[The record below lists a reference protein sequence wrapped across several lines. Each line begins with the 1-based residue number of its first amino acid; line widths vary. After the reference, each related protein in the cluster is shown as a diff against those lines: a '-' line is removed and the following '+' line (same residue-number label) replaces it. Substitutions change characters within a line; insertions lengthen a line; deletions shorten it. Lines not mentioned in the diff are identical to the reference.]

1 MIELELTDIA
11 HGGVCVGHLDGRAVF
26 TRFGLPGE
34 TVRVAVTSER
44 SKLLRGD
51 VVEIL
56 DNPSPHRVNHPWP
69 VAGPLGVG
77 GADLGHVAFDYQSE
91 WKTHVLRASLRRV
104 GGQGLV
110 DHLAEQGIEPAVKS
124 FESDRPTSGWHTRTR
139 VEFTVDDDGLLAM
152 FREGTHETVA
162 LGQMPLAVREID
174 ELDLFQG
181 AWRSQLRPGDR
192 VRAVMPSGSDPV
204 LLVDRQAFWAP
215 GLTANPY
222 VREDV
227 VVEGQLYAYR
237 VHAAG
242 FWQIHREAGAQLISL
257 VRKAAQVRE
266 GDAVVELYSGAGLL
280 TQPLA
285 IATGETGS
293 VRSFEG
299 ARQAVEDARANL
311 RDFPWVS
318 ARTSRVDAKLAQWEP
333 GDVIV
338 ADPPRTGLGQ
348 DLARILAEGR
358 ARRVVLI
365 SCDPAAMA
373 RDVAAMVEA
382 GRRVVSMN
390 SIDMFPNTHHF
401 EVVTAL
407 A

>member
-1 MIELELTDIA
+1 M
-11 HGGVCVGHLDGRAVF
+11 
-26 TRFGLPGE
+26 
-34 TVRVAVTSER
+34 
-44 SKLLRGD
+44 
-51 VVEIL
+51 
-56 DNPSPHRVNHPWP
+56 
-69 VAGPLGVG
+69 
-77 GADLGHVAFDYQSE
+77 
-91 WKTHVLRASLRRV
+91 
-104 GGQGLV
+104 
-110 DHLAEQGIEPAVKS
+110 
-124 FESDRPTSGWHTRTR
+124 
-139 VEFTVDDDGLLAM
+139 
-152 FREGTHETVA
+152 
-162 LGQMPLAVREID
+162 
-174 ELDLFQG
+174 
-181 AWRSQLRPGDR
+181 
-192 VRAVMPSGSDPV
+192 
-204 LLVDRQAFWAP
+204 VDRQAFWAP
-215 GLTANPY
+215 GFAAHPY

-237 VHAAG
+237 VHAGG

-318 ARTSRVDAKLAQWEP
+318 ARTSRVDAKLATWEP

-348 DLARILAEGR
+348 DLARTLAEGR

>member
-51 VVEIL
+51 AVEVVA
-56 DNPSPHRVNHPWP
+56 NASPHRVDHPWP

-77 GADLGHVAFDYQSE
+77 GADLGHVSFDFQSE
-91 WKTHVLRASLRRV
+91 WKSHVLRSSLRRV
-104 GGQGLV
+104 GGESLV
-110 DHLAEQGIEPAVKS
+110 QHLAEQGIEPAVRS
-124 FESDRPTSGWHTRTR
+124 FESDRATSGWRTRTR

-162 LGQMPLAVREID
+162 LGQMPLAVRELE

-181 AWRSQLRPGDR
+181 AWRSQLRTGER
-192 VRAVMPSGSDPV
+192 VRAVVPSGSDPI
-204 LLVDRQAFWAP
+204 LLVGRQAFWAP
-215 GLTANPY
+215 GMETNPY
-222 VREDV
+222 AREDV
-227 VVEGQLYAYR
+227 VVDGELYAYR

-242 FWQIHREAGAQLISL
+242 FWQIHREAGAQLISM
-257 VRKAAQVRE
+257 VGRAAQVSE
-266 GDAVVELYSGAGLL
+266 GDVVVELYSGAGLL

-285 IATGETGS
+285 LWTGEKGS

-311 RDFPWVS
+311 REFPWAS
-318 ARTSRVDAKLAQWEP
+318 ARTSRVDAKLVEWEP
-333 GDVIV
+333 AHVVV
-338 ADPPRTGLGQ
+338 ADPPRTGLGLDVAQ
-348 DLARILAEGR
+348 ALARSK
-358 ARRVVLI
+358 ARRIVLV
-365 SCDPAAMA
+365 SCDPASMA
-373 RDVAAMVEA
+373 RDVSAMVAA
-382 GRRVVSMN
+382 GRTVVSMD

-401 EVVTAL
+401 EVITAL
-407 A
+407 S

>member
-1 MIELELTDIA
+1 M
-11 HGGVCVGHLDGRAVF
+11 
-26 TRFGLPGE
+26 
-34 TVRVAVTSER
+34 
-44 SKLLRGD
+44 
-51 VVEIL
+51 
-56 DNPSPHRVNHPWP
+56 
-69 VAGPLGVG
+69 
-77 GADLGHVAFDYQSE
+77 
-91 WKTHVLRASLRRV
+91 
-104 GGQGLV
+104 
-110 DHLAEQGIEPAVKS
+110 
-124 FESDRPTSGWHTRTR
+124 
-139 VEFTVDDDGLLAM
+139 
-152 FREGTHETVA
+152 
-162 LGQMPLAVREID
+162 
-174 ELDLFQG
+174 
-181 AWRSQLRPGDR
+181 
-192 VRAVMPSGSDPV
+192 
-204 LLVDRQAFWAP
+204 
-215 GLTANPY
+215 
-222 VREDV
+222 
-227 VVEGQLYAYR
+227 
-237 VHAAG
+237 
-242 FWQIHREAGAQLISL
+242 
-257 VRKAAQVRE
+257 RE

-285 IATGETGS
+285 IATGEGS

-318 ARTSRVDAKLAQWEP
+318 ARTSRVDAKLAKWEP

-338 ADPPRTGLGQ
+338 ADPRTGLGQ
-348 DLARILAEGR
+348 DLARTLAEGR